1 MRFSESV
8 TSSVLARALALFILS
23 AVMICAIAIA
33 TADYLTSRPIPEL
46 VTTVLG
52 IGIGYAGTLIGVN
65 FGVVLQPAPAQTI
78 EEKKP

>member
-1 MRFSESV
+1 MRFSEMV
-8 TSSVLARALALFILS
+8 TSSVLARALALFLLAMIMLC
-23 AVMICAIAIA
+23 AVLVA
-33 TADYLTSRPIPEL
+33 TVDYLAGKEIPQL

-65 FGVVLQPAPAQTI
+65 FGVVLQPA